1 MENNILDRVK
11 LMMGYDLSK
20 TLNEN
25 TEEMGING
33 LNKTEVGEQTLKSVE
48 RLMKSGADLKKV
60 YAELATALKVSEDVV
75 KLAAAKDL
83 TTLTK
88 ELRSAVAKDLKS
100 GFKSGGTTL
109 GRSAKTASKSKTIHE
124 ILNAGKPLN
133 EKEIIAIIER
143 NKTQAKELIMKAEQ
157 GATKLGK
164 TAQTAGKEVKTA
176 QTAGKEVKTTQTVA
190 KDVATAEKEVKAAI
204 TDVKSGKDAANVV
217 LTSEKALA
225 TKGPRLATR
234 LRKARMI
241 VGKYPVKFWTKLNR
255 VKSKLSIKN
264 LILFGLAS
272 YGVYSL
278 LKEWFGGDED
288 GGQTGGVFPPCVTNL
303 SDYEILTT
311 TGGDPVIVATG
322 TLDGVEGLKF
332 YNNGRVWSKDNSKKG
347 KYSCKSDTQLSG
359 EITEQPDN
367 VMDRRVG
374 INNDTKSRTQSA
386 KSSNDFSNISIVW
399 DTEKKSQDDDTV
411 TPAPEPV
418 TPPKK
423 SMYKPCADFPFAF
436 GCISERI
443 AEIQRCLGILP
454 LDSKFGP
461 GTLKSIEEVIM
472 DNTKD
477 TVGVSGRG
485 VVIVNELRKT
495 GITKEMYQEILK
507 HCKVENK
514 PVIKTGNTQTTTTGT
529 TKTDTT
535 KTITKEPDVKSTET
549 TKDVKSTET
558 TKGETPADL
567 YARLVKDGSLRGRL
581 RGERIVYKGP
591 DLSKEEQEKLGQY
604 MAAQGYRLSRSNFD
618 KRFGDKYVYK
628 KNKPEEETK

>member
-11 LMMGYDLSK
+11 LMMGYDPSK

-33 LNKTEVGEQTLKSVE
+33 LNKTEVEENTYKSVE
-48 RLMKSGADLKKV
+48 KVLKSGADLKKV

-109 GRSAKTASKSKTIHE
+109 GQSAKMASKSKTIHE

-143 NKTQAKELIMKAEQ
+143 NKTQAKELVMKAEQ
-157 GATKLGK
+157 GATKLG
-164 TAQTAGKEVKTA
+164 KTA

-225 TKGPRLATR
+225 TKGPRLAAR

-241 VGKYPVKFWTKLNR
+241 IGKYPAKFWTKLNG

-278 LKEWFGGDED
+278 LKKWFGGDED

-359 EITEQPDN
+359 EITEQPDS
-367 VMDRRVG
+367 VMDRRNG
-374 INNDTKSRTQSA
+374 INNDTTSGTQSA

-436 GCISERI
+436 GCISERV
-443 AEIQRCLGILP
+443 AEVQRCLAISDDG
-454 LDSKFGP
+454 KFGP
-461 GTLKSIEEVIM
+461 GTLKVITDHIM
-472 DNTKD
+472 NSTKP
-477 TVGVSGRG
+477 VGNDINGAH
-485 VVIVNELRKT
+485 VVIQNERLSKLKSE
-495 GITKEMYQEILK
+495 GITKELYDQILAK
-507 HCKVENK
+507 CKTENKATIKTDDETKTNKTTTKSDTVTKPEDKKVE
-514 PVIKTGNTQTTTTGT
+514 P
-529 TKTDTT
+529 
-535 KTITKEPDVKSTET
+535 E
-549 TKDVKSTET
+549 VKSTET

-618 KRFGDKYVYK
+618 KKFGDKYVYK